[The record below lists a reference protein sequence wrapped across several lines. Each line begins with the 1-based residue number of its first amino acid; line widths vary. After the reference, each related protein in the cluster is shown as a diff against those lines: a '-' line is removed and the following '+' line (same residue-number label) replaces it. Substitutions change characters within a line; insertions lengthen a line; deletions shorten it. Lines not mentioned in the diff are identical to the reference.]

1 MKGTDLKRKLGS
13 YLPEHVQGVRSPV
26 LERTMSIFKK
36 SYSPV
41 KECRFPLFF
50 LLLVAIHFN
59 RRSAQNV
66 SLTGRF
72 ALTGL
77 LYVSWFSLLHS
88 CHFGLES
95 QQPEK
100 NKAQGLDFGVWFK
113 SDSRRAIHKE

>member
-1 MKGTDLKRKLGS
+1 
-13 YLPEHVQGVRSPV
+13 
-26 LERTMSIFKK
+26 MSIFKK

-41 KECRFPLFF
+41 KVCGFPLII
-50 LLLVAIHFN
+50 LLLVAIHFD
-59 RRSAQNV
+59 RRSAWHV

-100 NKAQGLDFGVWFK
+100 NKAQG
-113 SDSRRAIHKE
+113 SDLGTLEEQCPQRVVEIIRIIDH